1 MVLRAVIQP
10 SLPPPTPVPMVSPGQ
25 TLWGVLGRLANS
37 PTDGSGAWSTAAA
50 SIQGR
55 NRAKGVPRAWLT
67 EVPRV
72 KKLLPRGRIKSE
84 PCTVLTPEPKARGRG
99 VDSKSPLTTATP
111 PRASSV
117 S

>member
-25 TLWGVLGRLANS
+25 TLQGVLGRQANS
-37 PTDGSGAWSTAAA
+37 TTDGSGAWSTAAA
-50 SIQGR
+50 FRGG
-55 NRAKGVPRAWLT
+55 AVPRAWLT

-84 PCTVLTPEPKARGRG
+84 LCTALTPEPKA
-99 VDSKSPLTTATP
+99 
-111 PRASSV
+111 
-117 S
+117 